1 MLMKNLTPAEAEMLV
16 MKGVIRK
23 GTGLTIRGLSK
34 NDSDEYIVSKIGKLK
49 DCIVFYVY
57 NGYKECQY
65 KVKQSAIL
73 KVDEMDVHKLVDAY
87 NGSSTDDVLEVMES
101 TNVER
106 SIIGKKCGELDGQKL
121 ENGMRIMLTND
132 KNDKL
137 NDKILVVKGVGE
149 SIVLAPNRGRPKKK
163 LEE

>member
-1 MLMKNLTPAEAEMLV
+1 MTQKLTMEEADLLV
-16 MKGVIRK
+16 TKGIIKK
-23 GTGLTIRGLSK
+23 GSGLIIKGLSK
-34 NDSDEYIVSKIGKLK
+34 NDDDEYIVSKIGKLK
-49 DCIVFYVY
+49 DCVVFYVY

>member
-1 MLMKNLTPAEAEMLV
+1 MSQKLTMEEADLLV
-16 MKGVIRK
+16 TKGIIRK
-23 GTGLTIRGLSK
+23 GSGLIIKGLSK
-34 NDSDEYIVSKIGKLK
+34 NDTDEYIVSKIGKLK

-87 NGSSTDDVLEVMES
+87 SGMDEVLEVSEQ

-106 SIIGKKCGELDGQKL
+106 YVIGKKKAILEGQELEDGMKICL
-121 ENGMRIMLTND
+121 ENDVND
-132 KNDKL
+132 KF

-149 SIVLAPNRGRPKKK
+149 KIVLAPNRGRPKKK
-163 LEE
+163 